1 MKPQR
6 HCFIY
11 FRALCQENKLSARA
25 IFISIN
31 IIDELQK
38 LVILF
43 STILQSKVCMFLA
56 AATKVFSS
64 TSIKNDLL
72 TVRVV
77 GDAAENFYV
86 STGILHQK
94 TTLP

>member
-1 MKPQR
+1 
-6 HCFIY
+6 
-11 FRALCQENKLSARA
+11 
-25 IFISIN
+25 
-31 IIDELQK
+31 
-38 LVILF
+38 
-43 STILQSKVCMFLA
+43 MFLA